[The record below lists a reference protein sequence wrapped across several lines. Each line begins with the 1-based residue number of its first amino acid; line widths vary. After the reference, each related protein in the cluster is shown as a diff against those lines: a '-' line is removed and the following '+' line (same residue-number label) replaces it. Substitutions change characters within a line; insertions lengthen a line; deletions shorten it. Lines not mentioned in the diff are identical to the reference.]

1 MCVKGRGV
9 RPALLLL
16 RQCVVDVGYGDCCS
30 SVGVTEG
37 WERPLGGCDHS
48 MDAKA
53 LHALLLSGCNHSVG
67 VTASRINN

>member
-1 MCVKGRGV
+1 MFEGRGV
-9 RPALLLL
+9 RSALLLL
-16 RQCVVDVGYGDCCS
+16 RQCVVDVGCGDCCS

-37 WERPLGGCDHS
+37 WERLLGGSDHS

-53 LHALLLSGCNHSVG
+53 RRALLLSGFDRSVG